1 LIGTVSVEY
10 AVPEVLG
17 LGHVPR
23 QCEGGKLG
31 PGYQIPSG
39 EPNATP
45 TDTGGQSAPEDEMLG
60 QIMRELEKAVREGR
74 LKPVVVGPLRSTFP
88 DKQAPPD
95 PDNRTRSEET
105 SLGQILRDI
114 LSAGGSGQAQ
124 VPRQEQALA
133 LIGGA
138 DAAVFG
144 DRRSAFASWLN
155 ALPSHTFLTR

>member
-1 LIGTVSVEY
+1 
-10 AVPEVLG
+10 
-17 LGHVPR
+17 
-23 QCEGGKLG
+23 
-31 PGYQIPSG
+31 
-39 EPNATP
+39 
-45 TDTGGQSAPEDEMLG
+45 MLG

-74 LKPVVVGPLRSTFP
+74 LKPVVVAPFEIDIPGQAGTAGPGQP
-88 DKQAPPD
+88 H
-95 PDNRTRSEET
+95 T
-105 SLGQILRDI
+105 SWRILRDI

-124 VPRQEQALA
+124 VPQQEQALA